1 MWFKLETVFE
11 CNGDKVAEKYPEVL
25 EKFTCEFRKSD
36 FGYRVLMVNID
47 SIEEL
52 VKLSDVTGNGLVF
65 GEEPFTIEIYDTW
78 RE

>member
-1 MWFKLETVFE
+1 
-11 CNGDKVAEKYPEVL
+11 
-25 EKFTCEFRKSD
+25 
-36 FGYRVLMVNID
+36 MVNID